1 MSVFLS
7 AFLSN
12 NFDSSTRPVRPQN
25 QTFMALSKED
35 SAKEL
40 FFSGFSQKKIA
51 DILETTEQTISRW
64 VKKYTWDQER
74 AKLSSSKES
83 IELRIFKLIEYQLWV
98 LEQKAEEAMS
108 TGTPTAI
115 DKGEIDA
122 LSKLF
127 ASVKAKEITFAQKVK
142 LISDFTEFINT
153 EDPEIAKRIIKLS
166 EQFIYKLKDDY
177 NKA

>member
-1 MSVFLS
+1 M
-7 AFLSN
+7 
-12 NFDSSTRPVRPQN
+12 P
-25 QTFMALSKED
+25 LSKED

-40 FFSGFSQKKIA
+40 FFSGFSQKKISE
-51 DILETTEQTISRW
+51 ILETSEQTISRW
-64 VKKYTWDQER
+64 VKKYGWDQER
-74 AKLSSSKES
+74 IKLATSKES

-98 LEQKAEEAMS
+98 LEVKAEDAMAHDR
-108 TGTPTAI
+108 PTAI

-127 ASVKAKEITFAQKVK
+127 ASIKAKEISFAQKVK
-142 LISDFTEFINT
+142 LIADFTEFINT

-177 NKA
+177 NKT